1 MKKTKILKLLTLS
14 LILMGL
20 VNNNVFAETFTPNRP
35 GVEYT
40 DETFGFPYPSFNNFV
55 YDGPSS
61 IPGALRDHDER
72 KFMLIRNCGKNID
85 NCATGIG
92 LSDSE
97 NEVEEGDI
105 LQFEIYFHNNGEDS
119 YDTDTTGG
127 SPDARNVR
135 IGIDIGDNEK
145 PTGFI
150 YADNNEYRDTN
161 GNIINYSTGD
171 YRIPKLASN
180 GSPAKTASDDTLV
193 SFKED
198 GLKLNLYR
206 SAFLYIAYGT
216 RNPDTGDVN
225 PDDGKHTYFSG
236 ALAYD
241 DNPYYHALKFFA
253 HDNSTEMNSTVNFV
267 NNSDSLKWIAFNKLP
282 GCYRYSGYA
291 YFYAVVEKRPE
302 VPVCREMNLKT
313 PVPTVQINGKTAYKL
328 ETDLVFSDGNIPSG
342 TYLNILSDDTS
353 AELYGRA
360 PNGTYIKYSE
370 KSTSATGRLFEYTT
384 NNSTN
389 TLYYVGTKEVTIT
402 PKNPNQ
408 VYAQICFVTFTPPAT
423 PDEPICKELLVNHNY
438 PIEAGTVSTLNS
450 KALNTLNAPFGEK
463 ITYKVDEGYGFFML
477 NECEGLK
484 INPNDIDPEFIENN
498 SSATNPKIFN
508 TKKLQANSFL
518 ALSTDLK
525 TEILNSKKLSLPAP
539 LKSKLLLEGDLK
551 VQTKQSFV
559 IDKLKETTVKDKL
572 ENFSL
577 IEKRCEGVTE
587 ITVDAETPVYFYAT
601 KDSENKNVVHIT
613 TNNTTVDDCER
624 HFPIGPA
631 PVIPDMP
638 VCTDLSLANTA
649 AVINGQPGLK
659 LTPTHTFT
667 PRFARGTET
676 LPEVYTMWTTTDGL
690 GKFYTKTGNTFT
702 EQGNS
707 YKQIADIITIT
718 SQGKA
723 YIFPEVYYVGEN
735 PLTKTVTIEAKTYDS
750 KNALFVPCV
759 QRLTLNPSPEIPVCL
774 DLETYDYFDTENP
787 SVLRSLEAGK
797 VYILTD
803 DTRYSSA
810 IENARTTYSSS
821 EGAFLAIPKVAKNPN
836 LPPNILTNTLLINTY
851 KQIGQDLIES
861 GFTEQVAAS
870 ANMRESITVS
880 SGQYVLFITY
890 EDAAETTN
898 ALTVR
903 ATDRNETECIKS
915 YPLTKDLVCIELEVI
930 DWNIPTYPVDLRS
943 PLKENS
949 LYELSSIITM
959 SKPAVNTQTTY
970 SSTQGVFLVVP
981 LSNPLYPSIARDTV
995 MANTYRQI
1003 ASDLMESGISRNET
1017 GNLPRTVTVN
1027 SYQTVFFITFV
1038 DATTTQN
1045 ALTVSYAPGGFE
1057 ACENVYSLEA
1067 TPEIKECIELEIV
1080 RPQGE
1085 WEYDDF
1091 TDDMEQEF
1099 KVRVT
1104 TNPEDYKDE
1113 IEYRWTVRP
1122 SDAGSWSRGE
1132 TTEELENILRD
1143 IEEEEEPRVTVQ
1155 AYDKNTNEDLPYCRA
1170 TLTYDYEEVPPEI
1183 EKFVYDVKGE
1193 DFKNLINI
1201 GGKATDEQ
1209 ASWLSRWLD
1218 EDFQYVNYLIEF
1230 TPGSAKSAEIYEEY
1244 MDDGAIEGSLNGEL
1258 DYLEM
1263 AILVEP
1269 KGSADPYVIYVS
1281 EGFDED
1287 RYLNE
1292 RIGEE
1297 KIDDYENYGDDPQ
1310 DFEDEY
1316 FCEDASDN
1324 VVCIA
1329 NDFDDIEEDFKN
1341 GEKITLGNLH
1351 KAEKIY
1357 IIVQTEN
1364 NTVIDDD
1371 RCKELTTTEG
1381 CGEEF
1386 DNTIHFNG
1394 SRRPLDEDFNLDD
1407 EEYDGEDSAKVI
1419 VLCPYIITRQGGDV
1433 FFRDVI
1439 DTGVDVNYCSEVKG
1453 GDVIVV
1459 EKPDRPTTPSTG
1471 AGDEETIIYKLPT
1484 HDVCKLS
1491 NTEEA
1496 ELEEYRNV
1504 LKNFS
1509 SSVCE
1514 MQAEVSELWKEENV
1528 NKAIKANIDKISRF
1542 GKISGNITLNSQND
1556 IALKGFGNTSSGV
1569 FVIENGS
1576 LTIGDSV
1583 NPYNISRT
1591 NSLPAYQTYIVI
1603 NGDINIKSNVL
1614 YDDSGVNPAEP
1625 KSFPSAAFIAI
1636 NGNINIAN
1644 NVSQVNGILMA
1655 SSQEEGKGQIKSLE
1669 GRPTFDTLLTV
1680 NGSLIGDVYD
1690 IFLNRRAIGDPLKD
1704 QGSITVRYD
1713 QRVLLNTPEGLNQ
1726 LIDVTQLKT
1735 AD

>member
-1 MKKTKILKLLTLS
+1 MKNKNIFLKIALATF
-14 LILMGL
+14 IFAIMG
-20 VNNNVFAETFTPNRP
+20 NTTFASVFTPLRP
-35 GVEYT
+35 FKQYVQNIRGYA
-40 DETFGFPYPSFNNFV
+40 YPSFNNFKYASDDP
-55 YDGPSS
+55 YDKAGD
-61 IPGALRDHDER
+61 LRNNDER
-72 KFMLIRNCGKNID
+72 EFLLIKNCTDNTCDDDLFYDSIDLKN
-85 NCATGIG
+85 AK
-92 LSDSE
+92 
-97 NEVEEGDI
+97 EGDI
-105 LQFEIYFHNNGEDS
+105 IEFETFFHNNGEDA
-119 YDTDTTGG
+119 YDGDPG
-127 SPDARNVR
+127 SPDAKDVA
-135 IGIDIGDNEK
+135 IGIDVSSRTDIK
-145 PTGFI
+145 GFI
-150 YADNNEYRDTN
+150 FANNNEYRTN
-161 GNIINYSTGD
+161 ENDITTRIKYKSGD
-171 YRIPKLASN
+171 YIFEPGGKIGDN
-180 GSPAKTASDDTLV
+180 AKTASDNATIT
-193 SFKED
+193 
-198 GLKLNLYR
+198 NLPSDMYLEVIPEY
-206 SAFLYIAYGT
+206 SILYMAYGPKT
-216 RNPDTGDVN
+216 NAEEIAAPDPFTADN
-225 PDDGKHTYFSG
+225 LNTFYF
-236 ALAYD
+236 
-241 DNPYYHALKFFA
+241 
-253 HDNSTEMNSTVNFV
+253 NSVPNTLTPIDIKTVSPSKITVNV
-267 NNSDSLKWIAFNKLP
+267 KEVKYSDSKIGIYFDKLP
-282 GCYRYSGYA
+282 GCYRYSGYITFHA
-291 YFYAVVEKRPE
+291 IVK
-302 VPVCREMNLKT
+302 KT
-313 PVPTVQINGKTAYKL
+313 PKPLVCSSLTMTTKKINNNYL
-328 ETDLVFSDGNIPSG
+328 DSNEEMHELSVENISFS
-342 TYLNILSDDTS
+342 
-353 AELYGRA
+353 
-360 PNGTYIKYSE
+360 PNGTAVPTDTKLKWTINDP
-370 KSTSATGRLFEYTT
+370 STGKFYLKRPGTQIFDAIPTSTYTDPT
-384 NNSTN
+384 PFKPIYFVGHGTVTVDALQADNNPWPNCNAST
-389 TLYYVGTKEVTIT
+389 
-402 PKNPNQ
+402 
-408 VYAQICFVTFTPPAT
+408 TFTP
-423 PDEPICKELLVNHNY
+423 PDEPICKALLVNHNQ
-438 PIEAGTVSTLNS
+438 PIEAGTVSVLNS
-450 KALNTLNAPFGEK
+450 KAMDTKNETFEET
-463 ITYKVDEGYGFFML
+463 ITYKVDEGYGFFMT

-484 INPNDIDPEFIENN
+484 ENPNEISVEFMESK

-508 TKKLQANSFL
+508 TKKLQANTFIS
-518 ALSTDLK
+518 LSTDQKLDILK
-525 TEILNSKKLSLPAP
+525 NQKLSLPAP
-539 LKSKLLLEGDLK
+539 LKTKLLLEGDLT
-551 VQTKQSFV
+551 VQTKQSYI
-559 IDKLKETTVKDKL
+559 IDKLKETTITDKL
-572 ENFSL
+572 ENFNLTQS
-577 IEKRCEGVTE
+577 RCEGVTE

-601 KDSENKNVVHIT
+601 KESQNKNVVHTT
-613 TNNTTVDDCER
+613 TNNTQVDDCER

-631 PVIPDMP
+631 PVIPEMP
-638 VCTDLSLANTA
+638 VCTDLSLANTS
-649 AVINGQPGLK
+649 AVINGQVGLK

-667 PRFARGTET
+667 PRFARGTDT

-718 SQGKA
+718 TQGKA

-735 PLTKTVTIEAKTYDS
+735 PLTKTITIEAKTYDS
-750 KNALFVPCV
+750 NNSLFVPCV
-759 QRLTLNPSPEIPVCL
+759 ERLTLNPSPENPVCIE
-774 DLETYDYFDTENP
+774 LETYDYYDTENP
-787 SVLRSLEAGK
+787 SILRSLEAGK
-797 VYILTD
+797 VYVLTD
-803 DTRYSSA
+803 DTRYSKA
-810 IENARTTYSSS
+810 VPNARTTYSSS

-836 LPPNILTNTLLINTY
+836 LPPDILTNTLLINTY
-851 KQIGQDLIES
+851 KQIGEDLVES
-861 GFTEQVAAS
+861 GFNEKVAIS
-870 ANMRESITVS
+870 ANMRENLTVS
-880 SGQYVLFITY
+880 SGQFVLFITY
-890 EDAAETTN
+890 EDASESTN

-903 ATDRNETECIKS
+903 ATDRTETECIKS
-915 YPLTKDLVCIELEVI
+915 YPLTKNLVCIELEVI
-930 DWNIPTYPVDLRS
+930 DWNIPTYPIDLRS

-949 LYELSSIITM
+949 LYELSSVITM
-959 SKPAVNTQTTY
+959 SKPTKLTQTTY

-981 LSNPLYPSIARDTV
+981 LSNPLYPSLARDTV

-1003 ASDLMESGISRNET
+1003 ASDLLESGISSTDT
-1017 GNLPRTVTVN
+1017 GNLPRSVTVN

-1045 ALTVSYAPGGFE
+1045 ALSVSYAPGGFE
-1057 ACENVYSLEA
+1057 ACENTYSLDR
-1067 TPEIKECIELEIV
+1067 TPEVKECIELEIV

-1091 TDDMEQEF
+1091 TDDEEQEF
-1099 KVRVT
+1099 EVRVT
-1104 TNPEDYKDE
+1104 TNPQDYKDE

-1132 TTEELENILRD
+1132 TTEELKNILRNID
-1143 IEEEEEPRVTVQ
+1143 EEEEPRVVIQ

-1170 TLTYDYEEVPPEI
+1170 TLTYDYEETPPEI

-1193 DFKNLINI
+1193 AFKNLINI

-1244 MDDGAIEGSLNGEL
+1244 MDDGAIEGSLDGEL
-1258 DYLEM
+1258 DFLEM

-1297 KIDDYENYGDDPQ
+1297 QIDDYENFGDDPE
-1310 DFEDEY
+1310 DFEDDY

-1364 NTVIDDD
+1364 NTVINDD

-1394 SRRPLDEDFNLDD
+1394 SRRPLDEDFDLEDK
-1407 EEYDGEDSAKVI
+1407 EYDGEDSAKVI

-1433 FFRDVI
+1433 FFRDII

-1453 GDVIVV
+1453 GDVVVV
-1459 EKPDRPTTPSTG
+1459 EKPDKPFTPSTG

-1491 NTEEA
+1491 NTEES

-1514 MQAEVSELWKEENV
+1514 MQAEVSELWKEENI

-1542 GKISGNITLNSQND
+1542 GKISGNIVLNSQND
-1556 IALKGFGNTSSGV
+1556 VALKGFGNVASGV

-1576 LTIGDSV
+1576 LTIGDGT
-1583 NPYNISRT
+1583 NPYRISKT
-1591 NSLPAYQTYIVI
+1591 DTLPAYQTYIVL
-1603 NGDINIKSNVL
+1603 NGDINIKSDIL
-1614 YDDSGVNPAEP
+1614 YDDSAVNPAQP

-1655 SSQEEGKGQIKSLE
+1655 TEQDEGSGQIKSLE